1 VGINPRVPV
10 LHPAIRVNVTQEVTA
25 VFEVAFIFG
34 VMSLVEVIAETGE
47 DRRRALTRLGGLAAG
62 FILLQLI

>member
-1 VGINPRVPV
+1 M
-10 LHPAIRVNVTQEVTA
+10 
-25 VFEVAFIFG
+25 FEVAFIFG